1 MRGIAFFLRVK
12 DYGAMKIG
20 VSLLGIV
27 GMCALSGAAFAQQ
40 TPPPRVGFQMAF
52 RTGYSV
58 PMGSIMKNAAGAGG
72 ELKMSDVTSGQVP
85 IILDIGGKVIP
96 ELFIGGYFGLGFGG
110 TAGQVHDSCKAANES
125 CLGVSAQ
132 LGIEAQYH
140 ILPAGSAN
148 PWLGYGIGFESLAL
162 SESHDNATQT
172 TSFGGFQF
180 ARLSGGVDFRVNRGF
195 GVGPFIE
202 YSLGQY
208 SSVHSGGQD
217 IDIQNKSGHQWLT
230 FGVRFVLFP

>member
-1 MRGIAFFLRVK
+1 MGIAFFLRVK

-27 GMCALSGAAFAQQ
+27 GMCALSGSAFAQQ

-58 PMGSIMKNAAGAGG
+58 PMGEVAKD
-72 ELKMSDVTSGQVP
+72 EKMSDGVSGQVP
-85 IILDIGGKVIP
+85 IIVDIGGKVIP

-110 TAGQVHDSCKAANES
+110 TAGQLQEECKATDQTCVA
-125 CLGVSAQ
+125 VSAQ

-140 ILPAGSAN
+140 ILPAGSVN
-148 PWLGYGIGFESLAL
+148 PWLGYGLGFESLAV
-162 SESHDNATQT
+162 SIPVDGATET
-172 TSFGGFQF
+172 RSLGGFQF
-180 ARLSGGVDFRVNRGF
+180 ARLSDGVDFRVNRGF
-195 GVGPFIE
+195 GVGPFVE

-208 SSVHSGGQD
+208 SSNHFRGRD
-217 IDIQNKSGHQWLT
+217 IDIPNKSGHQWLT